1 MSSTSSSTL
10 FTQVPNVSGTIAN
23 ALSGSPC
30 APQDLLLQSQ
40 AHSAL
45 RSTPDGTPQ
54 MAGTAIPA
62 FDKSPSPVKGTSRY
76 SENWRHDE
84 TKYLIK
90 LYGEHREYFE
100 SMKRNATVWERLHR
114 RMLEAGF
121 NRSAEQC
128 RNRWKT
134 LERKYKEILQHNSQP
149 GSAKKTDDYFED
161 MNAIRV
167 RRASVP
173 VSMRNQPVDG
183 NGLPAQGQGLSP
195 TIPQTHNPGNIGF
208 DSNAQPQQAPLQA
221 QVQQQQLQQL
231 TQQQAHQA
239 QQQQTIQQAIQQH
252 QHQQHNQQQQQQ
264 QQQQPQYSHIPGP
277 ATPQHMVVGNT
288 QPVHFNTT
296 NNASA
301 IGVPSGASTPNGAVA
316 GAASIPE
323 NPTHSVQVSYGEIAM
338 NTFPASEVTSR
349 GFQSTEHSI
358 TALSLSNSQASDHQ
372 IIESMDPNHADS
384 QLSDVSYISPRQS
397 PVPMSTEKRKWHD
410 LPEHACELSRSE
422 DYLNFLQKKHQDHMD
437 FLKQKLERREQ
448 HRQKKIKLQER
459 QVEMMAALLEF
470 LKR

>member
-23 ALSGSPC
+23 ALSASPC
-30 APQDLLLQSQ
+30 PPQDIVLQAQS
-40 AHSAL
+40 HSGL

-54 MAGTAIPA
+54 GNGSNIPS

-149 GSAKKTDDYFED
+149 GSSKKTDDYFED
-161 MNAIRV
+161 MNVIRV

-173 VSMRNQPVDG
+173 LSMRNQAVDE
-183 NGLPAQGQGLSP
+183 NGLPIPGQGLSP
-195 TIPQTHNPGNIGF
+195 TLPPNHNSQQGNVSYDGGSQSQQIPLP
-208 DSNAQPQQAPLQA
+208 AQQGQQQQVQQQQVQQQQVQQQQVQQQ

-231 TQQQAHQA
+231 AQQHQQA
-239 QQQQTIQQAIQQH
+239 QQQTMQH
-252 QHQQHNQQQQQQ
+252 VLQQQQ
-264 QQQQPQYSHIPGP
+264 QQQQPQYNHHSGQT
-277 ATPQHMVVGNT
+277 TPQHMVVANG
-288 QPVHFNTT
+288 QPVHFSTPNGSTGMI
-296 NNASA
+296 AS
-301 IGVPSGASTPNGAVA
+301 SGASTPNGAVS
-316 GAASIPE
+316 GVGSIPE
-323 NPTHSVQVSYGEIAM
+323 NPTHSVQVAYSDINM
-338 NTFPASEVTSR
+338 TS
-349 GFQSTEHSI
+349 F
-358 TALSLSNSQASDHQ
+358 
-372 IIESMDPNHADS
+372 
-384 QLSDVSYISPRQS
+384 
-397 PVPMSTEKRKWHD
+397 
-410 LPEHACELSRSE
+410 
-422 DYLNFLQKKHQDHMD
+422 
-437 FLKQKLERREQ
+437 
-448 HRQKKIKLQER
+448 
-459 QVEMMAALLEF
+459 
-470 LKR
+470 